1 MGKFYHRPPGGESW
15 ADVILRLRS
24 VLNTINLHYADH
36 RVLVVC
42 HQVVVLCMRYILDE
56 LSEGQILAIDKQAE
70 ILNCGICAYD
80 FMFDENGALLAKAGP
95 VECRRADGSGRD
107 AADRRARCDG
117 RIEMSRMQAARSR
130 VSRAS
135 SAASGGRG
143 RQK

>member
-36 RVLVVC
+36 RVLIVC

-80 FMFDENGALLAKAGP
+80 FMFDENGLCSPKLDLWNVGAPMEAEGTPQTAEPDAMAG
-95 VECRRADGSGRD
+95 
-107 AADRRARCDG
+107 
-117 RIEMSRMQAARSR
+117 SR
-130 VSRAS
+130 
-135 SAASGGRG
+135 
-143 RQK
+143 